1 MSSRPH
7 GTQKQIQIQ
16 NLLRFITV
24 AEDLRNDTIHQL
36 RPCSSYEM
44 KRYK

>member
-24 AEDLRNDTIHQL
+24 AEDLRNDINCVHVV
-36 RPCSSYEM
+36 PM
-44 KRYK
+44 K